1 MAALSQAKTIGGI
14 GAILMLLGVAPAIGW
29 VLAIA
34 GAVMVLIAIKHI
46 SDAAADPSIFRNMI
60 IAVVLAVV
68 GLVVGVAV
76 ILSAVLST
84 FGLAGMAG
92 GLTGLSN
99 LGNFTRFAPS
109 AGVPPGNWVG
119 LILGII
125 AGLAVVW
132 VLLIVSAVF
141 VRMSYGSVAS
151 KIGVPM
157 FGTAGLLYLI
167 GAALTIV
174 LVGFLLIFVA
184 EILNIVAFF
193 SIPDQPPQPPQP
205 QPMQPQAPPM

>member
-1 MAALSQAKTIGGI
+1 MAVLSQAKTIGGI
-14 GAILMLLGVAPAIGW
+14 GAILMLLGVAPVIGW

-34 GAVMVLIAIKHI
+34 GAVMVLVAIKHI
-46 SDAAADPSIFRNMI
+46 SDAVADPSIFRNMI

-84 FGLAGMAG
+84 FGLAAMARG
-92 GLTGLSN
+92 FGSF
-99 LGNFTRFAPS
+99 GNFTGFTPPTS
-109 AGVPPGNWVG
+109 VPPGNWVG
-119 LILGII
+119 LIIGVL

-132 VLLIVSAVF
+132 VLLTVSAIF

-151 KIGVPM
+151 KVGVHM

-174 LVGFLLIFVA
+174 FVGFVLIFVA

-193 SIPDQPPQPPQP
+193 SIPEQSPLSQPS

>member
-14 GAILMLLGVAPAIGW
+14 GAILMLLGFVPAIGW

-34 GAVMVLIAIKHI
+34 GSVMVLVAIKYLSEAV
-46 SDAAADPSIFRNMI
+46 SDPTIFRNMI
-60 IAVVLAVV
+60 IAVVTAIM

-76 ILSAVLST
+76 ILSTVLSV
-84 FGLAGMAG
+84 FGLTAISGGFGGVGGFTPPSSIPAGD
-92 GLTGLSN
+92 
-99 LGNFTRFAPS
+99 
-109 AGVPPGNWVG
+109 WVG

-132 VLLIVSAVF
+132 ILLIVSAIF
-141 VRMSYGSVAS
+141 VRKSYGSVAS
-151 KIGVPM
+151 KIGVGM

-174 LVGFLLIFVA
+174 LVGFILILVA
-184 EILNIVAFF
+184 EVLNIVAFF
-193 SIPDQPPQPPQP
+193 SIPDQPPQPQQP
-205 QPMQPQAPPM
+205 LPIQPQAPSM